1 MEKNGF
7 LTHMVLGICPVKIL
21 LLMLRA
27 TRFSMLSN
35 VVDGI
40 CPANLLL
47 EILITCIGRP
57 VVDGSSR
64 RSPFR
69 LLKLTSKTTMLL
81 DNNSSD
87 GRSPESELHD
97 RLRLNKLVRFPSD
110 GEINPSRP
118 MEASEISLTASLA
131 SQMMPFHTQQFVS
144 FLQEAVR
151 PESWESPSRN
161 LSRETFSCVVQELVE
176 DGKEGNSRRARA
188 SKCMGGGNLVLS
200 LFHEGGVGIV
210 VSMEQLRNHILR
222 SYMLGLT
229 VLANKDQQPDS
240 GKSCKQICPTM
251 LSAFWM
257 IRGFHLY

>member
-1 MEKNGF
+1 
-7 LTHMVLGICPVKIL
+7 MVLGIFPVKLL
-21 LLMLRA
+21 LLMLIA

-47 EILITCIGRP
+47 EMLITCIGRP
-57 VVDGSSR
+57 VVDGSLW

-81 DNNSSD
+81 DNNSSS

-97 RLRLNKLVRFPSD
+97 RLRLNMLVRFPSD
-110 GEINPSRP
+110 ADEMRPSRL
-118 MEASEISLTASLA
+118 MEASEISLTASSA
-131 SQMMPFHTQQFVS
+131 SQMMPFHMQQFVS

-161 LSRETFSCVVQELVE
+161 LRRETFSCFVQELVG
-176 DGKEGNSRRARA
+176 DGKEGNSRRARP
-188 SKCMGGGNLVLS
+188 SKCMGGGNLVLL
-200 LFHEGGVGIV
+200 LFHEEWSDCIV
-210 VSMEQLRNHILR
+210 FSMELLRNQILEHI
-222 SYMLGLT
+222 
-229 VLANKDQQPDS
+229 NKDQQPDS

-251 LSAFWM
+251 LSAF
-257 IRGFHLY
+257 G